1 MLKSVKVRNRRVRST
16 IVNVQSACY
25 AEDEVDLVNYFFYTC
40 MSSIKAISE
49 RIHTTYPHQP
59 TFLQAVEEVLT
70 SLAPHLDLMNA
81 TEADYARLAR
91 LLSPERVVSFKV
103 LWSDDKGTLQY
114 NIGYRIQF
122 SSALGPYKGGLRFDA
137 SVTEDVL
144 KFLGFEQIFKNALT
158 GLPLGG
164 GKGGSDFDPKGK
176 SDNEIRS
183 FCRAFMTELYRHIGI
198 DVDVPAGDMGVGGRE
213 LGYMYGM
220 YKQIVGRSEG
230 VLTGKDPLVGGSLG
244 RTEATGHGVVYFAE
258 AMLREQGK
266 SLAGMTA
273 VVSGAGNVAEH
284 TARMLVEKGAI
295 VLTMSDRSGYIHA
308 PMGLTSASIDAI
320 MVHKA
325 SGDDLSTLEL
335 DDILVHSGT
344 PWQHVVAE
352 AYFPCAT
359 QNEMTAIDAATIA
372 PHAKLVVEGANM
384 PLTNEAA
391 AVLLVAQI
399 PHAPGKASNAG
410 GVAVSGLEMAQN
422 AGHYPWTRERVE
434 TELIEIM
441 NRIHELCKVEGQ
453 TEWGIDYVKG
463 ANIAGAKR
471 VLSAMAKLGW

>member
-1 MLKSVKVRNRRVRST
+1 
-16 IVNVQSACY
+16 
-25 AEDEVDLVNYFFYTC
+25 
-40 MSSIKAISE
+40 MSSIRVISAH
-49 RIHTTYPHQP
+49 IHATYPHQP
-59 TFLQAVEEVLT
+59 TFLQAVDEVLV
-70 SLAPHLDLMNA
+70 SLSPYLESVGA
-81 TEADYARLAR
+81 TEADYARLGR

-103 LWSDDKGTLQY
+103 LWSDDAGTLQH

-164 GKGGSDFDPKGK
+164 GKGGSDFNPKGK

-213 LGYMYGM
+213 IGYMYGM
-220 YKQIVGRSEG
+220 YKQIVGTSEG
-230 VLTGKDPLVGGSLG
+230 VLTGKDPLIGGSLG
-244 RTEATGHGVVYFAE
+244 RTEATGHGAVYFAE
-258 AMLREQGK
+258 AMLRVGGK
-266 SLAGMTA
+266 HLAGMTA

-284 TARMLVEKGAI
+284 TARMLIEKGAI
-295 VLTMSDRSGYIHA
+295 VMTLSDRGGYIYK
-308 PMGLTSASIDAI
+308 PMGLTHADIDAT

-325 SGDDLSTLEL
+325 MGDDLATLALEG
-335 DDILVHSGT
+335 ITYHAGS
-344 PWQHVVAE
+344 PWKAVVAE

-359 QNEMTAIDAATIA
+359 QNEIGAEDAQVIA
-372 PHAKLVVEGANM
+372 VHAKLVVEGANM
-384 PLTNEAA
+384 PLTNEAI
-391 AVLLVAQI
+391 AVLHDAHI

-422 AGHYPWTRERVE
+422 AGHYPWSRERVE
-434 TELIEIM
+434 DELIAIM
-441 NRIHELCKVEGQ
+441 NRIHDLCKSEGQ

-471 VLSAMAKLGW
+471 VLGAMAKLGW

>member
-1 MLKSVKVRNRRVRST
+1 
-16 IVNVQSACY
+16 
-25 AEDEVDLVNYFFYTC
+25 
-40 MSSIKAISE
+40 MSSISTI
-49 RIHTTYPHQP
+49 RTHIHTTYPHQS
-59 TFLQAVEEVLT
+59 TFLQAVDEVLAT
-70 SLAPHLDLMNA
+70 LAPYLESVGA
-81 TEADYARLAR
+81 TESDYARLGR

-103 LWSDDKGTLQY
+103 VWSDDAGILQH

-122 SSALGPYKGGLRFDA
+122 NSALGPYKGGLRFDA

-164 GKGGSDFDPKGK
+164 GKGGADFNPKGK
-176 SDNEIRS
+176 SDTEIRS

-213 LGYMYGM
+213 IGYMYGM
-220 YKQIVGRSEG
+220 YKQIVGTSEG
-230 VLTGKDPLVGGSLG
+230 VLTGKDPLIGGSLG
-244 RTEATGHGVVYFAE
+244 RTEATGHGAVYFAE

-266 SLAGMTA
+266 NLAGMTA

-284 TARMLVEKGAI
+284 TARMLIEKGAI
-295 VLTMSDRSGYIHA
+295 VLTLSDRGGYIYNQ
-308 PMGLTSASIDAI
+308 MGLTHADINAI
-320 MVHKA
+320 TAHKA
-325 SGDDLSTLEL
+325 MGDDLATLALEG
-335 DDILVHSGT
+335 ITYHNGS
-344 PWQHVVAE
+344 PWKTVAVE

-359 QNEMTAIDAATIA
+359 QNEIGVEDAESIA
-372 PHAKLVVEGANM
+372 AHAKLVVEGANM
-384 PLTNEAA
+384 PLTNEAI
-391 AVLLVAQI
+391 AVLYKAHI

-434 TELIEIM
+434 EELITIM
-441 NRIHELCKVEGQ
+441 NRIHDLCKAEGQ

-471 VLSAMAKLGW
+471 VLGAMQKLGW